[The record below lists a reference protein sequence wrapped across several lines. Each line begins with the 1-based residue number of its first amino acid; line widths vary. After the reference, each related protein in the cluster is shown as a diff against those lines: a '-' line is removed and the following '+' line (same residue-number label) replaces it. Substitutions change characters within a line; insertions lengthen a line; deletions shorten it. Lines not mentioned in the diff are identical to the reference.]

1 MKDDPDYVPDPA
13 QMALWPTISGNA
25 INGLGETSP
34 RRPVHVYWHPPNP
47 DGSIPEGPPFA
58 PVQGWFYAHNTA
70 PELTAGRIERKK
82 IEAEQ
87 LPDTAPTRVDMTA
100 DEWGKAVRQQAEIL
114 GVEAVGFAAMRP
126 DWYYDGKDKPWRM
139 IIVLGLAMD
148 YSLMSQ
154 APDVAAGAHV
164 VREYARGMK
173 ASKDLTAWIRQQ
185 GHAAEPEHGPFAG
198 DLTLIPA
205 AIAAGLGELGKH
217 GSLINRDMG
226 SCFRLAAVLTD
237 LPLPVDAPDDFGADD
252 FCAKCQLCT
261 TRCPPSAIL
270 PDKQTVRGQTKWYVD
285 FDRCLPYFNET
296 AGCGI
301 CLAVCPFSRP
311 EERPNLLAKLARSRK
326 EG

>member
-1 MKDDPDYVPDPA
+1 MKDQPDYIPDPS
-13 QMALWPTISGNA
+13 QMALWPDASGNS
-25 INGLGETSP
+25 INGLGEAST
-34 RRPVHVYWHPPNP
+34 RRPVHVYWHAPLP
-47 DGSIPEGPPFA
+47 DGSIPKGPPFA

-70 PELTAGRIERKK
+70 PELTSGRKERQK
-82 IEAEQ
+82 IEAEV
-87 LPDTAPTRVDMTA
+87 LPEVAARVVHQSPQDWA
-100 DEWGKAVRQQAEIL
+100 KAIRQQAEHL
-114 GVEAVGFAAMRP
+114 GIEAIGFAGMQP
-126 DWYYDGKDKPWRM
+126 DWYYDGKDKAWRT

-148 YSLMSQ
+148 YGLMSR
-154 APDVAAGAHV
+154 APDVVAGAHV

-237 LPLPVDAPDDFGADD
+237 LPLPADEPDDFGADD
-252 FCAKCQLCT
+252 FCARCQLCS
-261 TRCPPSAIL
+261 TRCPPQAIL

-301 CLAVCPFSRP
+301 CVAVCPFSRP
-311 EERPNLLAKLARSRK
+311 DVRPNLLAKLARGRM
-326 EG
+326 GG